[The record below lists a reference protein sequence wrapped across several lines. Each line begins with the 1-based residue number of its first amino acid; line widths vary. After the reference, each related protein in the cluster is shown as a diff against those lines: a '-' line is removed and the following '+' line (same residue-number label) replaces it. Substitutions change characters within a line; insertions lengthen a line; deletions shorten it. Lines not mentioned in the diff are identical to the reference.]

1 MGIAFDLRTA
11 VLVGA
16 LLTFLTGLVLLCA
29 QQVFSRP
36 TRNGLRWWLSG
47 LLLHPVGFTL
57 LGLRDAVPDWLS
69 IVVANCLIAASVAC
83 LGLGLR
89 VLLVLPERRRV
100 VVGLIGATLLVV
112 LVFTYAVPSMLMR
125 ICVVSLLLAAICA
138 HAVLAIYSHGLRV
151 SAVSHIVA
159 LGFVVAIAA
168 LLYRALYFGVLHPDV
183 AQVFAMNS
191 AQVATYLMTGL
202 LPLTS
207 TVGFLLLCAERSMV
221 ELQRTARTDY
231 LTGVMN
237 RRAIEESG
245 RQAVAA
251 ARRHGGLLA
260 VVAIDVDHFKRV
272 NDEFGHAAGD
282 EMLVQCVQRI
292 RDSMRAEDVIGRQGG
307 EEFLVLMAGTDLDRA
322 AMAAERIRREF
333 SARPFVL
340 SAGQRVASVS
350 LGVAALSAAD
360 GHFSDLQRRADRAMY
375 AAKEAGRDCTMIERE
390 SRLVAYPPA
399 SALATGES

>member
-1 MGIAFDLRTA
+1 
-11 VLVGA
+11 
-16 LLTFLTGLVLLCA
+16 
-29 QQVFSRP
+29 
-36 TRNGLRWWLSG
+36 
-47 LLLHPVGFTL
+47 L
-57 LGLRDAVPDWLS
+57 LGLRDVVPDWLS
-69 IVVANCLIAASVAC
+69 IVVANCVIAASIAC
-83 LGLGLR
+83 LGVGLR

-100 VVGLIGATLLVV
+100 VAGLIGATGVSV
-112 LVFTYAVPSMLMR
+112 LVFTYAYPSILVR
-125 ICVVSLLLAAICA
+125 ICLVSLLLAAICG
-138 HAVLAIYSHGLRV
+138 HALIAIYWRGLRV

-159 LGFVVAIAA
+159 LCFLVALVA
-168 LLYRALYFGVLHPDV
+168 LLYRALYFGVLHPD
-183 AQVFAMNS
+183 ASQVFVLNS
-191 AQVATYLMTGL
+191 AQVVVYLMTGL

-272 NDEFGHAAGD
+272 NDELGHAAGD
-282 EMLVQCVQRI
+282 EMLMQCVQRI

-307 EEFLVLMAGTDLDRA
+307 EEFMVLMSGTDLENA
-322 AMAAERIRREF
+322 ALAAERIRCEF

-340 SAGQRVASVS
+340 SAGQRMASVS
-350 LGVAALSAAD
+350 LGVAALTAAD

-390 SRLVAYPPA
+390 SRLVGYRQKAREPIGTPTI
-399 SALATGES
+399 SPLPSGEG

>member
-29 QQVFSRP
+29 QQVFVRP
-36 TRNGLRWWLSG
+36 TRDGLRWWLSG
-47 LLLHPVGFTL
+47 LLLHPIGFTL
-57 LGLRDAVPDWLS
+57 LGLRDVVPDALS
-69 IVVANCLIAASVAC
+69 IVVANGVIAASIAC

-89 VLLVLPERRRV
+89 VLLILPERRMV
-100 VVGLIGATLLVV
+100 LAALVGATLVLV
-112 LVFTYAVPSMLMR
+112 LVFTYVYPSILVR
-125 ICVVSLLLAAICA
+125 ICLVSLLLAAICG
-138 HAVLAIYSHGLRV
+138 HALIAIYSRGVRV

-159 LGFVVAIAA
+159 LCFGIALLA
-168 LLYRALYFGVLHPDV
+168 LLYRVLYFALLRPE
-183 AQVFAMNS
+183 ASQVFVLNS
-191 AQVATYLMTGL
+191 AQIVVYLMTGL

-221 ELQRTARTDY
+221 ELQHTARTDY

-272 NDEFGHAAGD
+272 NDELGHAAGD
-282 EMLVQCVQRI
+282 EMLMQCVQRI
-292 RDSMRAEDVIGRQGG
+292 RGSMRAEDIIGRQGG
-307 EEFLVLMAGTDLDRA
+307 EEFVVLMSGTDLDRA

-350 LGVAALSAAD
+350 LGVAALTAAD

-375 AAKEAGRDCTMIERE
+375 AAKEAGRDCTMIERDA
-390 SRLVAYPPA
+390 RLMAYRPA
-399 SALATGES
+399 FALATGQD

>member
-36 TRNGLRWWLSG
+36 TRTGLRWWLSG

-57 LGLRDAVPDWLS
+57 LGLRDTVPDWLS
-69 IVVANCLIAASVAC
+69 IVVANGLIAASVAC

-89 VLLVLPERRRV
+89 VLLALPRRRGV
-100 VVGLIGATLLVV
+100 LAGLVGATLVVV
-112 LVFTYAVPSMLMR
+112 LVFTYAYPSLLVR
-125 ICVVSLLLAAICA
+125 LCLVSLLLAAICA
-138 HAVLAIYSHGLRV
+138 HAVAAIYSRGLRV

-159 LGFVVAIAA
+159 FCFLVALVA
-168 LLYRALYFGVLHPDV
+168 LLYRALYFGVLHPDA
-183 AQVFAMNS
+183 AQVFVLNS
-191 AQVATYLMTGL
+191 AQIVVYMMTGL

-207 TVGFLLLCAERSMV
+207 TVGFLLLCAERSMI

-251 ARRHGGLLA
+251 ARRHGGLFA
-260 VVAIDVDHFKRV
+260 VVAIDVDHFKHV
-272 NDEFGHAAGD
+272 NDELGHAAGD
-282 EMLVQCVQRI
+282 EMLTQCVQRI
-292 RDSMRAEDVIGRQGG
+292 RESMRAEDIIGRQGG
-307 EEFLVLMAGTDLDRA
+307 EEFVVLMSGTDLDQA
-322 AMAAERIRREF
+322 ALAAERIRSEF
-333 SARPFVL
+333 CARPFML
-340 SAGQRVASVS
+340 TAGSRKASVS
-350 LGVAALSAAD
+350 LGVAALTAAD

-375 AAKEAGRDCTMIERE
+375 AAKEAGRDCTMIERG

-399 SALATGES
+399 SPPTTGER